1 MSESLY
7 KCVLETE
14 ERVKINQHQLC
25 QDSFEAM
32 GEGGIFDAF
41 GECILEVGGSQR
53 EGPGCRPRFGWHL
66 VLGTWSWGPR

>member
-25 QDSFEAM
+25 QDSFETM

-41 GECILEVGGSQR
+41 GECILEVEPRAAR
-53 EGPGCRPRFGWHL
+53 EKALAVAPDL
-66 VLGTWSWGPR
+66 DDGTWSWGPR